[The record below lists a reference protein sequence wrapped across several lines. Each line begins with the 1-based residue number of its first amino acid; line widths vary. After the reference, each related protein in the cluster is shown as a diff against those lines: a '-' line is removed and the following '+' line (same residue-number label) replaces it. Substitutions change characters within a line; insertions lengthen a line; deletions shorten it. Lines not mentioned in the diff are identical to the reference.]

1 MRQQFQEKKV
11 LVETQEVQKGAV
23 AKDGGRGAGR
33 IGVFY
38 LYGIVRCRGGDLGA
52 ALQPPTPLPLS
63 MHNEMAGGVA
73 EVPALPIRI
82 LLNFFYVKYKKSIQ
96 SNPFSL
102 HVEKMT
108 VFLPILCCVVK
119 IRPLSFLVVPVRETL
134 TLTHESAPT
143 GDGFLPIASET
154 VILRVVLLRPR
165 VGIFLDR
172 FVVEVSKSVLDSV
185 HKSGLEGV

>member
-1 MRQQFQEKKV
+1 
-11 LVETQEVQKGAV
+11 
-23 AKDGGRGAGR
+23 
-33 IGVFY
+33 
-38 LYGIVRCRGGDLGA
+38 
-52 ALQPPTPLPLS
+52 
-63 MHNEMAGGVA
+63 
-73 EVPALPIRI
+73 
-82 LLNFFYVKYKKSIQ
+82 
-96 SNPFSL
+96 
-102 HVEKMT
+102 MT

-143 GDGFLPIASET
+143 GDGFLPKASET

-185 HKSGLEGV
+185 HKSGLEGVRVFVVVDFIGVFDGICAHRRSPLNFFQNLRHFDTVLICFFI